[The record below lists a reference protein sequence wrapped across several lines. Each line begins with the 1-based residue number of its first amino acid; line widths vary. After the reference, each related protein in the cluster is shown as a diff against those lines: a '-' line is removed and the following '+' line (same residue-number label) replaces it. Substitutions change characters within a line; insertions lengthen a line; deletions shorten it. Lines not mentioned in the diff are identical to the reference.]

1 MTLTSQKSYGL
12 FPHMRFYRNRQC
24 GITPLRMRVFHI
36 KCSLLLNYNK
46 NSDLLYITDCLM
58 RI

>member
-12 FPHMRFYRNRQC
+12 FPHMRFYQNRQC
-24 GITPLRMRVFHI
+24 GITPLKMRVFHI